1 MVSIQNQKQNQPT
14 LDQKFQYFFLNVFFF
29 RSLKSLCLLRLIFE
43 VKKLFLNFFGTSLFL
58 IFLSL
63 THVNADEMFNKG
75 KEVFLGA
82 GNCAA
87 CHMLSDA
94 GSNAM
99 VGPNLNEIRPDI
111 QRIIMAVRNGIGVM
125 PAMEGIL
132 TDEEIEAVAHYTSI
146 AAEQ

>member
-1 MVSIQNQKQNQPT
+1 M
-14 LDQKFQYFFLNVFFF
+14 
-29 RSLKSLCLLRLIFE
+29 
-43 VKKLFLNFFGTSLFL
+43 LFSSN
-58 IFLSL
+58 IY
-63 THVNADEMFNKG
+63 VNADELFNKG

-132 TDEEIEAVAHYTSI
+132 TDEEIEDIQNSVLRELRKNRNMFRIESDYTKK
-146 AAEQ
+146 QT

>member
-1 MVSIQNQKQNQPT
+1 M
-14 LDQKFQYFFLNVFFF
+14 
-29 RSLKSLCLLRLIFE
+29 
-43 VKKLFLNFFGTSLFL
+43 KKLFLNLFRTFLFL
-58 IFLSL
+58 IFALINQA
-63 THVNADEMFNKG
+63 NADELFNKG
-75 KEVFLGA
+75 KEVFLGT

-94 GSNAM
+94 GSNGM

-132 TDEEIEAVAHYTSI
+132 TNDEIEAVSHYTSI

>member
-1 MVSIQNQKQNQPT
+1 M
-14 LDQKFQYFFLNVFFF
+14 
-29 RSLKSLCLLRLIFE
+29 
-43 VKKLFLNFFGTSLFL
+43 KKLFLNFFGTSLFL

-63 THVNADEMFNKG
+63 TDVNADELFNKG
-75 KEVFLGA
+75 KEVFLGT